1 MPKKSTVGFF
11 ILCIFLLSVTFYPID
26 AYITKPG
33 GAYPLEPLIKV
44 QGGDTDDLGTMSL
57 MTIALAKATPLT
69 YAWAKIADHQSIL
82 QSNQVR
88 RPNEDDDEYSIR
100 QLKLMSQSQFNAILV
115 AFQKANLPYEI
126 ISNGVFVLNVLPDA
140 AADGL
145 LKAGDRI
152 VSIDNI
158 ESDNQEKIVDY
169 IKGKVASDTVKLKIE
184 RDGEIKEFD
193 IKLKPIP
200 GVADRAGLGITFMED
215 KNIET
220 TPKVLI
226 KSEDIGGP
234 SAGLMFTLELLN
246 QLEEED
252 LTKGYNIA
260 GTGEML
266 SNGEVGRIGGIDLKV
281 VAADEAGIEIF
292 FAPDD
297 QLPEEVLKQNRSL
310 RSNYEDASEE
320 AKKIGTKMKIVPVK
334 TVDDALAYLE
344 KLEPKS

>member
-1 MPKKSTVGFF
+1 MPKKSTIGFF
-11 ILCIFLLSVTFYPID
+11 ILCIFLLSITFYPID

-33 GAYPLEPLIKV
+33 GAYPLEPLVMV
-44 QGGDTDDLGTMSL
+44 QGGDTDDVGTMSL

-69 YAWAKIADHQSIL
+69 YAWAKIADHQNIL

-88 RPNEDDDEYSIR
+88 RPNEDDEEYSIR

-115 AFQKANLPYEI
+115 AFQKANRPYDI
-126 ISNGVFVLNVLPDA
+126 TSNGVFVLNVLPDA

-145 LKAGDRI
+145 LEAGDRI
-152 VSIDNI
+152 VSIDDI
-158 ESDNQEKIVDY
+158 TSDNQEKVVNY
-169 IKGKVASDTVKLKIE
+169 LKEKGANDTVNLKIE
-184 RDGEIKEFD
+184 RDGQIITLD
-193 IKLKPIP
+193 IMLKPIP
-200 GVADRAGLGITFMED
+200 GISNRAGLGITFMED

-252 LTKGYNIA
+252 LTKGYNVA

-281 VAADEAGIEIF
+281 VAADDAGIEIF
-292 FAPDD
+292 FAPND
-297 QLPEEVLKQNRSL
+297 QLPEEVLKKNRSL
-310 RSNYEDASEE
+310 RSNYEDAREA

-334 TVDDALAYLE
+334 TIDDALAYLE
-344 KLEPKS
+344 SLEPKS